1 MASGVKPGT
10 DGNTD
15 MNGFPS
21 LDDMEMMARKEFAQL
36 PDEFRAL
43 AGDVVFL
50 VEDVPQPDV
59 VRDLEL
65 ESPFDLL
72 GLFHGPDLA
81 DYQAGHVHG
90 VQTMIFL
97 YRKPILA
104 YCTETGETLDEVVRH
119 VLVHEI
125 GHHFGLSD
133 DDMEWIEGGD

>member
-1 MASGVKPGT
+1 
-10 DGNTD
+10 

-21 LDDMEMMARKEFAQL
+21 LDDMEMIARKQFAQM
-36 PDEFRAL
+36 PEEFRAL

-59 VRDLEL
+59 MRDLGL
-65 ESPFDLL
+65 TSPFDLL

-81 DYQAGHVHG
+81 AQQAGHVHG

-97 YRKPILA
+97 YAKPILA
-104 YCTETGETLDEVVRH
+104 YCAETGEPLDEVVRH

-133 DDMEWIEGGD
+133 DDMEGIEDSD